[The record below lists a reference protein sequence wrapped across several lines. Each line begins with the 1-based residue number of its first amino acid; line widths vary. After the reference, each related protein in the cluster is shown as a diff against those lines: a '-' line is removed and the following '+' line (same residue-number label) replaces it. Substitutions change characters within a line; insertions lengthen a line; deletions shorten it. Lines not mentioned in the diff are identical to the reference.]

1 MAKKPT
7 NSGDHPLRETE
18 EAAYHAFRE
27 WPVFL
32 VKRQKELEAHQALL
46 GSSGLDLTLN
56 ETPPVQSTEA
66 QA

>member
-32 VKRQKELEAHQALL
+32 VKRLKELEAHQALL

-56 ETPPVQSTEA
+56 ETPSSESTEV

>member
-1 MAKKPT
+1 MGKKPT

-46 GSSGLDLTLN
+46 GSSGLGLTLN
-56 ETPPVQSTEA
+56 ENTPVQSTEA
-66 QA
+66 

>member
-46 GSSGLDLTLN
+46 GSSGLDLTLD
-56 ETPPVQSTEA
+56 ETPPVQATEV
-66 QA
+66 QS

>member
-32 VKRQKELEAHQALL
+32 VKRLKELETHQALL
-46 GSSGLDLTLN
+46 GTSGAGLA
-56 ETPPVQSTEA
+56 EIPVESGENTE
-66 QA
+66 